1 MLQLFVL
8 LLDQAIRR
16 NDVNRVAIIVKVAFY
31 SQMATRECP
40 RRVVTTSR
48 LVGVHLNAL
57 RHDGRGPL
65 VL

>member
-16 NDVNRVAIIVKVAFY
+16 NDVNRIAVTVNVEIYRKTAI
-31 SQMATRECP
+31 RECP
-40 RRVVTTSR
+40 RRVVTAPR